1 MSIHNRVHEAYKH
14 KILAQ
19 FKENKYLPQ
28 TPEGLLDFLFGDDSE
43 YRVYYYDDIYTKR
56 TVINRLNTLWLLPT
70 WVVCAP
76 FLWLSTGE
84 TGINQHSKLGKWIA
98 KVTGL

>member
-1 MSIHNRVHEAYKH
+1 MSIHNRVHEAYKY
-14 KILAQ
+14 KLLAE

-28 TPEGLLDFLFGDDSE
+28 TPEGMLDFLFDEDSD
-43 YRVYYYDDIYTKR
+43 YRVYYYDNPYTEH
-56 TVINRLNTLWLLPT
+56 TVGNRVAALVIWPFWL
-70 WVVCAP
+70 VCAP
-76 FLWLSTGE
+76 FLWLFTGD